1 MWRRGLSQ
9 SGNETTSIY
18 IYYKIDRD
26 SNLRTLPTVHPCL
39 FQTA

>member
-18 IYYKIDRD
+18 IYHKIDRD